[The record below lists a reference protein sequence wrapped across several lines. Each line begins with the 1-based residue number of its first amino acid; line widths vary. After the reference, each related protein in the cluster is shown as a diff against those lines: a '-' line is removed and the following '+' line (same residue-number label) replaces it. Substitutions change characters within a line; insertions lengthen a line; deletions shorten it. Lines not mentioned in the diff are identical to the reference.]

1 MPKLLSS
8 KTTHGVPFLNIKVMM
23 DLSFPSK
30 PAINCTYCPET
41 PNQKWSKIEASLQKQ
56 LCSKNTGTILKIFNI
71 ICAKNQPTNSSTILL
86 IHFFF
91 YFFSAVYPIGS
102 HFFCISIVDATKS
115 YHPESS
121 LVLDLPTAYVFFGL
135 DPKKTIKRIGDSA
148 RALVKEWNQAFS
160 RTEVGR
166 KNF

>member
-1 MPKLLSS
+1 MPGFGTMPKLLSS

-91 YFFSAVYPIGS
+91 YFLALSTPLDHTSFASQLLMQQNRIIQRAASFSIYPLPM
-102 HFFCISIVDATKS
+102 F
-115 YHPESS
+115 S
-121 LVLDLPTAYVFFGL
+121 LVWIRRKPSRESEILPEL
-135 DPKKTIKRIGDSA
+135 
-148 RALVKEWNQAFS
+148 W
-160 RTEVGR
+160 
-166 KNF
+166 